1 MSILVTGATGFIGTH
16 LVKLLARRGETVR
29 ILCRPS
35 SDVSILNK
43 TNIQICR
50 GDLLDSSSIESALQ
64 GCKRLF
70 HLAAYARV
78 WAKNPQIFLETNVR
92 GMKNVLEAALK
103 SGVGRVVL
111 TSTSVT
117 LGPSENQAVNETTE
131 RKADFFTEY
140 ERSKFIAE
148 QEALQYVAKGLD
160 LVIVNPSRV
169 FGPGLLNESNSVTK
183 MIYLYLTG
191 KWRWILGNGKRVG
204 NYAFVN
210 DVVQG
215 HLLAME
221 AGRTGEKYILG
232 GENVSYN
239 DFFQILSNFSSRKY
253 KLFHIPSALALT
265 FAEFEKLKAA
275 WFGKTPLITPGW
287 IKTFLVNW
295 AFSSAKAQSQLGY
308 TITPLSL
315 ALETTVTW
323 LKERIDKI

>member
-1 MSILVTGATGFIGTH
+1 MSILVTGATGFIGTQ
-16 LVKLLARRGETVR
+16 LVKLLTRRGETVK

-35 SDVSILNK
+35 SDVSMLNEQ
-43 TNIQICR
+43 NIQICR
-50 GDLLDSSSIESALQ
+50 GDVLDSASVERALP

-78 WAKNPQIFLETNVR
+78 WSKNPQTFLEINVR

-103 SGVGRVVL
+103 AEVERVVL

-117 LGPSENQAVNETTE
+117 LGPSEDQAVNETTK

-140 ERSKFIAE
+140 ERTKFIAE

-160 LVIVNPSRV
+160 LVMVNPTRV

-215 HLLAME
+215 HLLAMQ

-232 GENVSYN
+232 GENISYN
-239 DFFQILSNFSSRKY
+239 DFFQFLTNFSRRKY
-253 KLFHIPSALALT
+253 KLFHIPSAVALT
-265 FAEFEKLKAA
+265 FAELEKLKAS

-287 IKTFLVNW
+287 IKTFLLDW
-295 AFSSAKAQSQLGY
+295 AFSSAKAQRQLGY
-308 TITPLSL
+308 TITPLRQ
-315 ALETTVTW
+315 ALETTVSW
-323 LKERIDKI
+323 LKEKMDKI